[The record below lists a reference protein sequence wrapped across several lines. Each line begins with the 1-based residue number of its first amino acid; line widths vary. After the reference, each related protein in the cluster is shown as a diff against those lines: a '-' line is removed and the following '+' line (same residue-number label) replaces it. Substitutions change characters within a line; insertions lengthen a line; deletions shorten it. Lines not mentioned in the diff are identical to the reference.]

1 MFSWY
6 KEEEEEVVTVRAQWV
21 WTGTE
26 GTVEGERS
34 VCLWQCLLISFYL
47 FICSFFFFLKT
58 NNTIIIC
65 KLLPG

>member
-6 KEEEEEVVTVRAQWV
+6 KEEEEEKEVVTVRVQWV

-26 GTVEGERS
+26 DVVKERGRY
-34 VCLWQCLLISFYL
+34 VCSNVFLIIFL
-47 FICSFFFFLKT
+47 FVHTFFFKKK
-58 NNTIIIC
+58 IIC